1 MKAEDIKSA
10 DDLEAWLK
18 GLPEDQAL
26 QVAPQIA
33 FRAAMRVLPNYISRL
48 IKTEQDILTPLATFS
63 CCVILVSGM
72 NSNVRRKAPI
82 NFKAALDL
90 VPQSDSSI
98 TGLELVDI
106 SIFAGCLRAS
116 VAALQHFS
124 NVELEECIFSAK
136 EAVRLAYTTTP
147 HWLKKNNTIDHF
159 AIQVLKANRIPWMQ
173 PSSQRPAP
181 SSESLQTE
189 PNWKISY
196 GSDAEAF
203 EAGQDVISLPLW
215 PDGADPPAQV
225 WKNATPLFQRHPAW
239 SVFKDLYENALHAR
253 PQNWPLLTELA
264 QKDEAFWTGTDTEVL
279 DRIAEVME
287 GFALSATY
295 NGERI
300 EVNPPTQKLMLVG
313 EGALP
318 DHLGHYARRKMRR
331 AIDLFSERLSNQY
344 RPLTDAVVT
353 VRTAIED
360 NENIPMELFDA
371 CASATRMVASLAR
384 SESIPRPED
393 DPLIGEFVQILREVA
408 ADIIANDPK
417 SQETLARRNAIEGNN
432 ALQVNAQVI
441 NITVGQI
448 VNVSEGALAREL
460 TLNAKDALE
469 KNPESED
476 ARDGAYK
483 LSGRIIRALRVLR
496 ESAATFKEFK
506 ELYPAA
512 IEILNNPQV
521 QQAVQ
526 AILKYLSIG

>member
-1 MKAEDIKSA
+1 MKVEEIKSA
-10 DDLEAWLK
+10 DDLEAWLN
-18 GLPEDQAL
+18 GLPQEQAL
-26 QVAPQIA
+26 RVAPLIA
-33 FRAAMRVLPNYISRL
+33 FRAAARLFPFWGSAMEKEWAITHGLSHISMISPLVAAQNLLLNGDYGNLAQAKRAFDRATSAAELTTRVATAPDTNASKALHRIIAFLGFLLKDKHQNDIFSHIVRDLAEIRTVKDWSDAFWAGREEGEFWAAISADINAFVLRPGQNLGNLWPIQTPDWFARADRETRAIWAKDPETWSFWENWWDGL
-48 IKTEQDILTPLATFS
+48 I
-63 CCVILVSGM
+63 SGTM
-72 NSNVRRKAPI
+72 P
-82 NFKAALDL
+82 F
-90 VPQSDSSI
+90 P
-98 TGLELVDI
+98 LELLREVVLIEDGI
-106 SIFAGCLRAS
+106 WQAGPKA
-116 VAALQHFS
+116 VA
-124 NVELEECIFSAK
+124 K
-136 EAVRLAYTTTP
+136 
-147 HWLKKNNTIDHF
+147 
-159 AIQVLKANRIPWMQ
+159 
-173 PSSQRPAP
+173 
-181 SSESLQTE
+181 
-189 PNWKISY
+189 
-196 GSDAEAF
+196 
-203 EAGQDVISLPLW
+203 
-215 PDGADPPAQV
+215 
-225 WKNATPLFQRHPAW
+225 
-239 SVFKDLYENALHAR
+239 
-253 PQNWPLLTELA
+253 
-264 QKDEAFWTGTDTEVL
+264 
-279 DRIAEVME
+279 RIAGVME

-300 EVNPPTQKLMLVG
+300 EVNPPTQKLMLFG

-318 DHLGHYARRKMRR
+318 DDLGHYARRKMKR
-331 AIDLFSERLSNQY
+331 AIDLFFERLSNQY
-344 RPLTDAVVT
+344 HPLTDAVVT
-353 VRTAIED
+353 VRTAIEN

-371 CASATRMVASLAR
+371 CASATRMVGSLAR

-432 ALQVNAQVI
+432 ALQVSAQVI

-476 ARDGAYK
+476 ARDGAFK

>member
-1 MKAEDIKSA
+1 MKAEDIQSA
-10 DDLEAWLK
+10 DDLEAWLN
-18 GLPEDQAL
+18 GLPDDAERVKLVTQIVYRQAWTNL
-26 QVAPQIA
+26 ARLSHQLDYVKGARPTLMPFSIMLFATVALYQSAKIVNHKSLELATTQVLSSLDRISNADELNVYLALYCILKSASADTQYALSDTDFAVSKALIA
-33 FRAAMRVLPNYISRL
+33 GRNINPAAHSEKELFLSSYTDHRNIPEEIRADLRRFESG
-48 IKTEQDILTPLATFS
+48 DILLSRPLWAF
-63 CCVILVSGM
+63 
-72 NSNVRRKAPI
+72 
-82 NFKAALDL
+82 D
-90 VPQSDSSI
+90 
-98 TGLELVDI
+98 
-106 SIFAGCLRAS
+106 
-116 VAALQHFS
+116 
-124 NVELEECIFSAK
+124 
-136 EAVRLAYTTTP
+136 
-147 HWLKKNNTIDHF
+147 NTH
-159 AIQVLKANRIPWMQ
+159 
-173 PSSQRPAP
+173 
-181 SSESLQTE
+181 
-189 PNWKISY
+189 
-196 GSDAEAF
+196 
-203 EAGQDVISLPLW
+203 LW
-215 PDGADPPAQV
+215 PDKALPSE
-225 WKNATPLFQRHPAW
+225 LLSRFPAW
-239 SVFKDLYENALHAR
+239 SVFKDLYENALNAR
-253 PQNWPLLTELA
+253 PQNWPLLTALA

-318 DHLGHYARRKMRR
+318 DDLGHYARRKMRR
-331 AIDLFSERLSNQY
+331 AIDLFAKKLSNQY
-344 RPLTDAVVT
+344 NPLTDAVIT

-360 NENIPMELFDA
+360 GENIPMELFDA
-371 CASATRMVASLAR
+371 CGSATRMVATLAR

-408 ADIIANDPK
+408 AYIIANDPK

-432 ALQVNAQVI
+432 ALQVNARVI